1 MAKLAKLSSKNQ
13 LTLPKEIVDHF
24 PGVSYF
30 EVRDAGAEIVLAPV
44 KTVPAANYEKTQ
56 QALEML
62 RKHFDGMGITEN
74 DVEDA
79 VAWARAR
86 RRARAK

>member
-30 EVRDAGAEIVLAPV
+30 EVRDAGSEIVLAPMR
-44 KTVPAANYEKTQ
+44 TVPAANYARAQQTIEKLQ
-56 QALEML
+56 
-62 RKHFDGMGITEN
+62 KHFEERGITEK
-74 DVEDA
+74 DVQDA
-79 VAWARAR
+79 VAWAKASR
-86 RRARAK
+86 RQK

>member
-44 KTVPAANYEKTQ
+44 KTVPVANYEKAQKT
-56 QALEML
+56 LFDL
-62 RKHFDGMGITEN
+62 RKHFEERGITEK

-86 RRARAK
+86 RRSK